1 MVNDFGGLPRPAKV
15 WTASIINEH
24 IRSASLLANQSK
36 KPEEMDFYLSCN
48 WLKSNLMCYC
58 YSLSCYTLE
67 YGLYILHWRFSCW
80 IHHQNLSKS
89 YQLCL
94 LASFYQDSTSLTPK
108 CCVEYEDMVDNYSCN
123 YHEETLNFHTIY
135 KQVLHNG
142 YRKVLATL
150 I

>member
-1 MVNDFGGLPRPAKV
+1 MNTLGQLRFWQTNQKSQKK
-15 WTASIINEH
+15 WTSIFLVIGSSQ
-24 IRSASLLANQSK
+24 IAMK
-36 KPEEMDFYLSCN
+36 M
-48 WLKSNLMCYC
+48 SNLMCYC

-123 YHEETLNFHTIY
+123 YNEETLNFHTIY